1 MQKHLDWIVEK
12 VKNEVGYSF
21 LDSNT
26 CWTFDIH
33 EECVILIQWG
43 MSYMDS

>member
-12 VKNEVGYSF
+12 VKNEIEYLF

-26 CWTFDIH
+26 CWTFDIY
-33 EECVILIQWG
+33 EEYVVLIWWG
-43 MSYMDS
+43 INYMDS